1 LGALLQAFEKLNE
14 LEAARGNTVK
24 VTAIAPSVITG
35 KPQLDFEDIDQSDLQ
50 FAVEEVN
57 KIKGAVGENRIDI
70 LLGEQAT
77 VDRVSAH
84 LPACTWLHLAC
95 HGHQDSSDPLK
106 SCLMLYGGELEL
118 AQILNTALPRA
129 EFVFLSGC
137 QTRTGD
143 AKLENES
150 MHLAGAMICAGFCG
164 AIGTMWGIVDW
175 DMPKVANL
183 VYSELFKNNRVPKV
197 DEAAHAL
204 NVAVQTMRRHGVPL
218 HRWLPFVH
226 IGV

>member
-1 LGALLQAFEKLNE
+1 V

-24 VTAIAPSVITG
+24 VTVMAPSVITG
-35 KPQLDFEDIDQSDLQ
+35 QPQPDFEEIHQSDLP

-57 KIKGAVGENRIDI
+57 KITGAVGENRVDMF
-70 LLGEQAT
+70 LSEQAT
-77 VDRVSAH
+77 VDNVSAH
-84 LPACTWLHLAC
+84 LPTCTWLHLAC
-95 HGHQDSSDPLK
+95 HGYQDSSDPLK

-118 AQILNTALPRA
+118 GQILNTALPRA

-150 MHLAGAMICAGFCG
+150 MHLVGAMICAGFCG
-164 AIGTMWGIVDW
+164 AIGTMWGIADW
-175 DMPKVANL
+175 DMPKIANI
-183 VYSELFKNNRVPKV
+183 VYTELFKNNRVPKV

-204 NVAVQTMRRHGVPL
+204 NVAVQAMCRHGIPL

>member
-1 LGALLQAFEKLNE
+1 LGALLQAYEKLIV
-14 LEAARGNTVK
+14 LEAARGNTVN
-24 VTAIAPSVITG
+24 VTVIAPSVITEQ
-35 KPQLDFEDIDQSDLQ
+35 PQPDFEEIHQSDLP

-57 KIKGAVGENRIDI
+57 KITGAVGENRIHM
-70 LLGEQAT
+70 LLSKQAT
-77 VDRVSAH
+77 VDNVSTH
-84 LPACTWLHLAC
+84 LPTCTWLHLAC

-118 AQILNTALPRA
+118 AQILNTVLPRA
-129 EFVFLSGC
+129 EFAFLSGC

-164 AIGTMWGIVDW
+164 AIGTMWGIADW

-183 VYSELFKNNRVPKV
+183 VYSELFKNDRVPKV

>member
-1 LGALLQAFEKLNE
+1 V
-14 LEAARGNTVK
+14 LEGGQGNTAK
-24 VTAIAPSVITG
+24 VTVIAPSVIAG
-35 KPQLDFEDIDQSDLQ
+35 QKPHDIPY
-50 FAVEEVN
+50 AVEEVK
-57 KIKGAVGENRIDI
+57 KITSAVGANRIDI
-70 LLGEQAT
+70 LLGEQAS
-77 VDRVSAH
+77 VNKVSAH
-84 LPACTWLHLAC
+84 LPTCRWLHLAC
-95 HGHQDSSDPLK
+95 HGHQDPSDPLK

-118 AQILNTALPRA
+118 VQLLNIALPRA

-164 AIGTMWGIVDW
+164 AIGTMWGIADW

-183 VYSELFKNNRVPKV
+183 VYSELFKNGRVPKV
-197 DEAAHAL
+197 DEASHAL
-204 NVAVQTMRRHGVPL
+204 NVAVQTMRRKGVPL